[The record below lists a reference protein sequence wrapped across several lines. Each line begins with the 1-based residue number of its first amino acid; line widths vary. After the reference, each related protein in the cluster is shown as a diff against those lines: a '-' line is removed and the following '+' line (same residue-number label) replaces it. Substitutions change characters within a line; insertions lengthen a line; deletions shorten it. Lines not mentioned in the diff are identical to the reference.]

1 MTFSLTT
8 MGKPPS
14 MGRAPDS
21 VRTGVRL
28 CATRASASALLG
40 RLKLSSMVK
49 NGPWP
54 RQAVEYGSH
63 AYRTARHSRVQH
75 CTVFCRQRWLWV
87 QSEALSTRQRRQSVV
102 RAGITGG
109 HSAIVLRPHDRKG
122 IPTCQ
127 AVSLYATREPGRS
140 PGSDNGHYVALGLA
154 LQMWA

>member
-1 MTFSLTT
+1 MHYWLAFSWPYNLLSDKVLRITVYSCANAPA
-8 MGKPPS
+8 GPS
-14 MGRAPDS
+14 
-21 VRTGVRL
+21 
-28 CATRASASALLG
+28 SALLG

-49 NGPWP
+49 DGPLP
-54 RQAVEYGSH
+54 RQAVEYCSH

-109 HSAIVLRPHDRKG
+109 HGAILLRPHDRKG

-140 PGSDNGHYVALGLA
+140 PGWPKPNT
-154 LQMWA
+154 